1 MHDILKPH
9 WQLVLG
15 SAAVRESSTLAEPPL
30 FTDAKT
36 HYNKD

>member
-9 WQLVLG
+9 WQPSFG
-15 SAAVRESSTLAEPPL
+15 SAAVRETTILAEPPL